1 MEQSGRGHAPAV
13 NPYRGHSGAIAGGAP
28 LAHVLTCSRL
38 PFHFEFDG
46 VPGEWPTRIR
56 HAYMPYELFLALRYL
71 RSRHKRR
78 LARVTAVAAM
88 LGITMGVA
96 ALIVTFAL
104 SNGFRDEMR
113 DKILQG
119 TAHLSILRA
128 DGLPITDHANVA
140 ERLQQVDGVES
151 ASPTTYD
158 GGLARGSKGAA
169 YAVVRGIEGQAG
181 QTAQARKWVID
192 GSFDPLFDRSP
203 LNPGR
208 TPPAVVGAELASRIG
223 ISVGD
228 VFQIIPANEATGETM
243 RRLRVA
249 GIFRSGLFEYDS
261 TWIYIDFQLAATF
274 AGGDHSAS
282 VMSVQVKEPER
293 VKDVAATVQTALGQE
308 YTIVDWQQ
316 ANQPLFS
323 ALALERRMGLFI
335 IGLIIAVAALNITTM
350 LILVVV
356 ERRRDIAVLS
366 TLGATRTG
374 VMLLFVIEGAVVGAI
389 GAVAGMIMGLTA
401 CFVGNYF
408 KLVSLPADV
417 YSISNVPLNVTL
429 GEAIL
434 AAFVAF
440 VLSVLATIYPARAA
454 AQLRPVEALRDA

>member
-1 MEQSGRGHAPAV
+1 
-13 NPYRGHSGAIAGGAP
+13 
-28 LAHVLTCSRL
+28 
-38 PFHFEFDG
+38 
-46 VPGEWPTRIR
+46 
-56 HAYMPYELFLALRYL
+56 MPYEFFLALRYL

-88 LGITMGVA
+88 LGIMMGVA

-119 TAHLSILRA
+119 TAHLSVLRT
-128 DGLPITDHANVA
+128 DGLPISDNANLST
-140 ERLQQVDGVES
+140 RLQQIDGVES
-151 ASPTTYD
+151 ASATTYD
-158 GGLARGSKGAA
+158 GGLARGSKGSA
-169 YAVVRGIEGQAG
+169 YAVIRGIENRSG
-181 QTAQARKWVID
+181 QTSQARRWTIE
-192 GSFDPLFDRSP
+192 GSFDPLFEQGAAND
-203 LNPGR
+203 GR
-208 TPPAVVGAELASRIG
+208 IPPAVVGAELASRIG
-223 ISVGD
+223 ISAGD
-228 VFQIIPANEATGETM
+228 IFQIIPANEAGGETM

-249 GIFRSGLFEYDS
+249 GVFRSGLFEYDS
-261 TWIYIDFQLAATF
+261 TWIYVDFNLASTF

-282 VMSVQVKEPER
+282 VMSVQVKDADR
-293 VKDVAATVQTALGQE
+293 VKDVAARVQSTLGQE
-308 YTIVDWQQ
+308 YTTVDWQQ

-356 ERRRDIAVLS
+356 ERRRDIAVLG
-366 TLGATRTG
+366 TLGATHTG
-374 VMLLFVIEGAVVGAI
+374 VMLLFIIEGAVVGAI
-389 GAVAGMIMGLTA
+389 GAVAGMVLGLVA

-408 KLVSLPADV
+408 QLVSLPADV
-417 YSISNVPLNVTL
+417 YSISNVPLNATFGETL
-429 GEAIL
+429 L

-454 AQLRPVEALRDA
+454 ARLRPVEALRDG